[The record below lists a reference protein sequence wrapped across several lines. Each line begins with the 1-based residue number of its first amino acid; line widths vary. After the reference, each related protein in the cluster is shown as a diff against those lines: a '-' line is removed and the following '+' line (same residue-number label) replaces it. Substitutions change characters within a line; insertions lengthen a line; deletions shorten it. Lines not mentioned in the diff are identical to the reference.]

1 MIENQKGQVLLL
13 IIIVTAITLF
23 STLFLISGA
32 QLYFQNSLYNL
43 DVEKATSLAEAG
55 VDKAIASLN
64 KVGSYSGEDINL
76 DEGTFSTSVTDEDLN
91 TVVSTKII
99 ESTGF
104 VPSKDKPRVAKTVKI
119 SVVKGINV
127 SFPYGIQTLL
137 GGFLTG
143 DSNELKGGIYSNS
156 NITFGQAVLET
167 GNVWVAGSNI
177 LEGNTSRVSGNV
189 HSNTILHLTIQGD
202 AYYKTLDQS
211 SVSGSSYPLSPDP
224 EPKGLPI
231 SDANIDLWKTDAEKA
246 GIISDK
252 ISCTTSL
259 GPGKIQDDL
268 KLKSCGVEIKPPLW
282 ITGNLSLDESVLS
295 LPPDLG
301 SSSGVIIV
309 DGKVDIKSNNK
320 LRGNG
325 SNGSFL
331 VVVSTEVSKDVDNPA
346 IKITG
351 SNNIDGILFSLGT
364 IDISGDNNFDGVY
377 GFGLKTGDGFRLNYD
392 PALKSIQFGS
402 QSDVYSLIKGT
413 YQVR

>member
-1 MIENQKGQVLLL
+1 MIENQKGQALLL
-13 IIIVTAITLF
+13 VIIVTAITLF

-43 DVEKATSLAEAG
+43 DTEKATSLAEAG

-64 KVGSYSGEDINL
+64 KVGSYSGEETNL
-76 DEGTFSTSVTDEDLN
+76 AEGTFSTVVS
-91 TVVSTKII
+91 TVVNTKII

-104 VPSKDKPRVAKTVKI
+104 VPNKDKPRVKKTVKV
-119 SVVKGINV
+119 SLVKGVNIN
-127 SFPYGIQTLL
+127 FPYGIQTLS
-137 GGFLTG
+137 GGLLIG

-156 NITFGQAVLET
+156 NITFGQAVSET
-167 GNVWVAGSNI
+167 GNVWIAGSNI

-189 HSNTILHLTIQGD
+189 HANTISHLTILGD

-211 SVSGSSYPLSPDP
+211 SVSGASYPLSPDP

-246 GIISDK
+246 GIISGK
-252 ISCTTSL
+252 ISCITSL

-268 KLKSCGVEIKPPLW
+268 NLKNCNIEIKPPLW
-282 ITGNLSLDESVLS
+282 VTGNLSLDESVLS
-295 LPPDLG
+295 LPSDLG

-309 DGKVDIKSNNK
+309 DGKVNIKSSNK

-325 SNGSFL
+325 SDGSFL
-331 VVVSTEVSKDVDNPA
+331 VMVSTEVSKDVDNPA

-351 SNNIDGILFSLGT
+351 SNNTGGILFSLGT
-364 IDISGDNNFDGVY
+364 IDISKDNNFDGVY
-377 GFGLKTGDGFRLNYD
+377 GFGLKTGDGFKLNYD
-392 PALKSIQFGS
+392 PTLKSIQVPS
-402 QSDVYSLIKGT
+402 QSDIYSLIKGT